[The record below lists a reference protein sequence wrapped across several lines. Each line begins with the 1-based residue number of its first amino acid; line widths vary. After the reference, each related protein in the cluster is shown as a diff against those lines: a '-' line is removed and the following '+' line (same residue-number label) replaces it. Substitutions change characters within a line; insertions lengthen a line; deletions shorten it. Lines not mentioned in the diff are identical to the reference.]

1 MNLEKNIKL
10 VQIQNEVIQG
20 SQEITDLKEITV
32 VFVPR
37 QTFFKKD

>member
-32 VFVPR
+32 FVPR